1 IFLLQVFMAKTKK
14 MILYYN
20 LFKTQSE
27 LEKIDIDEKDSNWA
41 SRKTST
47 TELNLSTYEKTG
59 ETLYECNN
67 IDYFSKEKYS
77 PDPNDSTLAIPYAV
91 TKSIFYFLLASFLLC
106 LSYCCCIMGQ
116 CMKHRRLCTFV
127 SGVTFIVSGLIMLL
141 GLIMYISVFKAE
153 VGSKLRPRSQLLPPA
168 FTYHYGFS
176 FLLYVSGFIS
186 TQLAG
191 ISAVFLF
198 IYRMQQ
204 EWRLKYLEDI
214 RRGKVRTPPPSMNY
228 MQLDHTM
235 FYPCRRHPQAYINS
249 NSSIHVPIN
258 FPSPVHQRRYFFS
271 KDHIQESPCSLHR
284 NLSQANS
291 LKDIPSSYYDFPP
304 PPTISYQFQEMKTFN
319 RDTSRHFP
327 RDITTNTVS
336 TTADINCD
344 DFLPEQYEDYSPSI
358 PHEHEFV
365 TFDLDQPISLHA
377 QSMLSVN
384 SRHENNRKDFNSDT
398 LRRTT
403 PV

>member
-1 IFLLQVFMAKTKK
+1 MVVDGGEDTCGSLNSSEKMNSDTEDSESEEVPVLPQSDSEEDINFEINDFVVTK
-14 MILYYN
+14 
-20 LFKTQSE
+20 F
-27 LEKIDIDEKDSNWA
+27 
-41 SRKTST
+41 T
-47 TELNLSTYEKTG
+47 TEEDNRCR
-59 ETLYECNN
+59 LYLGKIME
-67 IDYFSKEKYS
+67 IGISE
-77 PDPNDSTLAIPYAV
+77 YAV

-116 CMKHRRLCTFV
+116 CIKQRRLCTFV

-153 VGSKLRPRSQLLPPA
+153 VGSKLRPRSHLLPPA

-235 FYPCRRHPQAYINS
+235 FYPCRRHPQAYVNS
-249 NSSIHVPIN
+249 NSSIHVPVN
-258 FPSPVHQRRYFFS
+258 FPSPVHQRRYFFG
-271 KDHIQESPCSLHR
+271 KDPIQESPCSLHR
-284 NLSQANS
+284 NISQTNS

-344 DFLPEQYEDYSPSI
+344 DFLPEQYDDYSPSI

-365 TFDLDQPISLHA
+365 TFDLDQALPMHA
-377 QSMLSVN
+377 QSMVSIN